1 MDRSVVSAP
10 GRQHAVILNRASR
23 CGGRSRLRASGDK
36 ELVRAV
42 KSGTQKRL
50 DATLH
55 LGFTRAVP
63 WRDALKKLKER
74 VFVGCAA

>member
-1 MDRSVVSAP
+1 
-10 GRQHAVILNRASR
+10 
-23 CGGRSRLRASGDK
+23 LRASGDK
-36 ELVRAV
+36 ELVHAV
-42 KSGTQKRL
+42 KRGKQKRL